1 MRETEM
7 TEMQFLSPYI
17 DIENPPPGSARDQAR
32 RNKLFIEFLR
42 WVRWATLVMGVLA
55 VTIGILKDIPQ
66 LYLVALSTWMMS
78 VMTLVCRQMAVRRGL
93 EMSVYIFVG
102 TIYVALTPP
111 FLFVSGLLPMMV
123 LGNFLAVILVGLFVS
138 PRFVLRVTVIS
149 ASVSFI
155 WIGLDSWRPF
165 TFTMVEAPVTVTLPL
180 TVISTLLSGY
190 LLHLMGNDLTRVL
203 EASRN
208 YASELERSQAEL
220 VTRSRELE
228 ATAADLV
235 TRSTQMEETNRQL
248 QRVVQQ
254 SQRRADLLNAI
265 ARVSRMVAQIRD
277 RDKLLSQVTHLISRH
292 FGFYHVGI
300 FLVDTPRRY
309 AVLRAANS
317 EGGRH
322 MLARRHKLGVG
333 SEGIV
338 GYVTETG
345 KPRIALDV
353 GADAVYFDN
362 PDLPETRSEV
372 ALPLYVGDEVIGA
385 LDVQST
391 QAAAFDQEAVTL
403 LMTLADQIAI
413 TLENARLFEESQAA
427 LAQAQEAGR
436 RFLREEWDNFLSGQ
450 PVTKSSRKVPSSKGP
465 VPRSDAR

>member
-1 MRETEM
+1 MSEIEM
-7 TEMQFLSPYI
+7 TEMQLLSPYI

-32 RNKLFIEFLR
+32 RNGLFVEFLR
-42 WVRWATLVMGVLA
+42 WVRWATLLMTLLA
-55 VTIGILKDIPQ
+55 VAVGILAGISQ
-66 LYLVALSTWMMS
+66 LYLVALSALVMW
-78 VMTLVCRQMAVRRGL
+78 VMTLVCRRMTITRGL
-93 EMSVYIFVG
+93 EVGVYLFVG

-111 FLFVSGLLPMMV
+111 ALFVSGLLPMMV
-123 LGNFLAVILVGLFVS
+123 LGSFLAVILVGLFVS
-138 PRFVLRVTVIS
+138 PRLVLRVTAIS
-149 ASVSFI
+149 AGVSLV
-155 WIGLDSWRPF
+155 WIVFDSWRPF
-165 TFTMVEAPVTVTLPL
+165 AMVQAPVTVTLPL
-180 TVISTLLSGY
+180 TIVSTLLSGY

-208 YASELERSQAEL
+208 YASELERSQADL
-220 VTRSRELE
+220 LARSRELE
-228 ATAADLV
+228 ATAADLA
-235 TRSTQMEETNRQL
+235 TRSEQMEEANRQL

-254 SQRRADLLNAI
+254 SQRRADLLHAI

-277 RDKLLSQVTHLISRH
+277 QDKLLSLVTHLISRH
-292 FGFYHVGI
+292 FGFYHVGV
-300 FLVDTPRRY
+300 FLVDEARRF

-317 EGGRH
+317 EGGRR
-322 MLARRHKLGVG
+322 MLARRHRLGVG

-345 KPRIALDV
+345 KPRVALDV

-362 PDLPETRSEV
+362 PDLPETRSEA

-403 LMTLADQIAI
+403 LMSLADQIAI
-413 TLENARLFEESQAA
+413 SIENARLFEENKAA
-427 LAQAQEAGR
+427 LAQAEEAGR

-450 PVTKSSRKVPSSKGP
+450 SVSKSSRPIPSGGT
-465 VPRSDAR
+465 R

>member
-7 TEMQFLSPYI
+7 TEMQLFSPYI

-32 RNKLFIEFLR
+32 RNELFIKFLR
-42 WVRWATLVMGVLA
+42 WVRWATLLMGVLA
-55 VTIGILKDIPQ
+55 ISVGVIGDIPR
-66 LYLVALSTWMMS
+66 LYLVALSTWIMS
-78 VMTLVCRQMAVRRGL
+78 VMTLVCRQMTVRRGL
-93 EMSVYIFVG
+93 EVSVYIFVG

-138 PRFVLRVTVIS
+138 PRLVLRVAVIS
-149 ASVSFI
+149 AGVSFI
-155 WIGLDSWRPF
+155 WIVLDSWRPS
-165 TFTMVEAPVTVTLPL
+165 TMVEAPVTVTLPL
-180 TVISTLLSGY
+180 TVITTLLSGY

-203 EASRN
+203 ESSRN
-208 YASELERSQAEL
+208 YASELERSRADL

-254 SQRRADLLNAI
+254 SQRRADLLQAS
-265 ARVSRMVAQIRD
+265 AQVSRMVAQIRD

-345 KPRIALDV
+345 NPRIALDV

-413 TLENARLFEESQAA
+413 TIENARLFEESQAA
-427 LAQAQEAGR
+427 LAQAEEAGR
-436 RFLREEWDNFLSGQ
+436 RFLREEWDSFLSGQ
-450 PVTKSSRKVPSSKGP
+450 PVTKSSRA
-465 VPRSDAR
+465 VPRSDVR